1 MSKQTEDFME
11 TVNKVRT
18 EMLSVKVQEH
28 LLDAVSRLSQLGNN
42 DMAYC
47 HAIMAL
53 HFMLPEIPM
62 QPDLIEFL
70 NKNGFH
76 PKVKLATAE
85 EIRQGLAASDC
96 TCDECQELRAKYNVP
111 APTPGTSAVH

>member
-11 TVNKVRT
+11 TVNQVKT

-53 HFMLPEIPM
+53 HFMLPETPM
-62 QPDLIEFL
+62 PAPLIKFL
-70 NKNGFH
+70 NEHGFY
-76 PKVKLATAE
+76 PETREATDEDMRAH
-85 EIRQGLAASDC
+85 LAASGC
-96 TCDECQELRAKYNVP
+96 TCEKCQEP
-111 APTPGTSAVH
+111 SS